1 MKTKILFASLIISA
15 SFVNVSAQSPV
26 LEAYIQQGLKNNLQ
40 LQQEQLNYERSMENL
55 AQAKALFLPYVSA
68 IGSYQLANGGRT
80 ISVPIGDLINP
91 VYANLNQI
99 NSALYPGAPLYPQIS
114 NQTFNFLANNFHD
127 SKVRVIQPLFNPEI
141 YFNYKAQKELITV
154 QQAQKKAYENNLKY
168 EITSAYYQYLQ
179 SGEVLNILK
188 NTRAL
193 LHELLRI
200 NQKLVTN
207 AKATKDVVL
216 NTEYEINKT
225 EQQIAEN
232 EKNYQVAQAYFNFLL
247 NREMNSSIE
256 KDSTLSVSSN
266 DGQEVSS
273 LTATA
278 LQQRQELQQLQNGLR
293 AGEQII
299 GLSKGNAFLPK
310 INVVGDVGY
319 QGFIYTFR
327 SDQQYWLVQFGLT
340 WDIFKGGEKRAR
352 TQQAWIDYQVTEN
365 KMEQLKKQI
374 ELQVIQAHYELQ
386 SARQAYLA
394 SQSGVKSAEKSFQII
409 RAKYIEGQA
418 MLIEYLDAQNKFTT
432 SQLTNSINQ
441 YELLRKSAALQK
453 TISNL

>member
-1 MKTKILFASLIISA
+1 MKTQTLKFLLIMATPLFASS
-15 SFVNVSAQSPV
+15 QSLV
-26 LEAYIQQGLKNNLQ
+26 LESYIQQGLKNNLQ
-40 LQQEQLNYERSMENL
+40 LQQEQLNYERSLENL
-55 AQAKALFLPYVSA
+55 AQARAMFLPYVFA
-68 IGSYQLANGGRT
+68 NGSYQLADGGRK
-80 ISVPIGDLINP
+80 ISIPVGDLVNP

-99 NSALYPGAPLYPQIS
+99 NTALNTGAPQYPIIA
-114 NQTFNFLANNFHD
+114 NQTTNFLANNFHD
-127 SKVRVIQPLFNPEI
+127 SKVRMIQPLFNPEI

-154 QQAQKKAYENNLKY
+154 QQAQKKAYENQLKF

-179 SGEVLNILK
+179 SGDALNILK
-188 NTRAL
+188 NTRKIL
-193 LHELLRI
+193 LELLKI
-200 NQKLVTN
+200 NQSLVAN

-216 NTEYEINKT
+216 NTEYELNKT

-256 KDSTLSVSSN
+256 KDSTLSMPII
-266 DGQEVSS
+266 DIEGITS
-273 LTATA
+273 LTSKA
-278 LQQRQELQQLQNGLR
+278 LQQRHELHQLQNGLR
-293 AGEQII
+293 ASDRII
-299 GLSKGNAFLPK
+299 SLSKGNAYFPK

-319 QGFIYTFR
+319 QGFNYTFK

-352 TQQAWIDYQVTEN
+352 TQQARIDYQVTEN

-374 ELQVIQAHYELQ
+374 ELQVIQAHYELE
-386 SARQAYLA
+386 STKQAYTA

-409 RAKYIEGQA
+409 RAKYMEGQA
-418 MLIEYLDAQNKFTT
+418 IMLEYLDAQNKFTIA
-432 SQLTNSINQ
+432 QLTNSINQ